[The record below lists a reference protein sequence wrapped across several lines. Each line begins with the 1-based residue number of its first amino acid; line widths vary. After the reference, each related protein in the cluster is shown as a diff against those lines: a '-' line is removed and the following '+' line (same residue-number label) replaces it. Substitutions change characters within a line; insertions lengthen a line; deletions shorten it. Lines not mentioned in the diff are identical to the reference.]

1 MIAEIEKQ
9 PVAWMYHRTHGE
21 FIYQNVAFSLDTAIK
36 LNNVDGTEVIPLFM
50 LLEQDDASS

>member
-21 FIYQNVAFSLDTAIK
+21 MKYQNVAFSLETAIK
-36 LNNVDGTEVIPLFM
+36 LNNVEGTEVIPLFM
-50 LLEQDDASS
+50 LSEIDDASS

>member
-21 FIYQNVAFSLDTAIK
+21 HIYQNVAFSLDAAMK
-36 LNNVDGTEVIPLFM
+36 LNNAEGTEVIPLFM
-50 LLEQDDASS
+50 LSEQDDASS